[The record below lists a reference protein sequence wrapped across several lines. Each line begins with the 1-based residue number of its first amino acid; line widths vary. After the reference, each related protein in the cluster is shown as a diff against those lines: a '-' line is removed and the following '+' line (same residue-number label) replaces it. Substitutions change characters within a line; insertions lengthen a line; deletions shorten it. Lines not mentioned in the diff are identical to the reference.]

1 MIIGI
6 EWMDIIYIILIS
18 IIFGFI
24 VHIETELHTIKT
36 MMEEDVK
43 FDSEKSK
50 LKNGNKKD

>member
-6 EWMDIIYIILIS
+6 EWMDIIYISLIS

-24 VHIETELHTIKT
+24 VHMETQINTLKT
-36 MMEEDVK
+36 MMEEHVK

>member
-36 MMEEDVK
+36 MMEEHVK

-50 LKNGNKKD
+50 LRNGNKKD

>member
-6 EWMDIIYIILIS
+6 EWMDIIFIILIS

-36 MMEEDVK
+36 MMEEHVK